1 MSYALKTLCLH
12 CIIIGCMKFV
22 DRIDE
27 AARLKDALAREKS
40 SLVVVYG
47 RRRLGKSTLIKRVL
61 SNTDV
66 YFLAD
71 RSEGQHQRI
80 LLAKVIAQVFPDF
93 DKLTYPDW
101 EAMFR
106 ALNYRTDERF
116 TLDLSLGADT
126 APSFYF
132 IMGASSIINPITV
145 MRHHL
150 QSTINYTDCICRPN
164 TGRRNRY
171 VRLSIY
177 NRFIFILTDA
187 YSRLTTGSNDTS
199 AALDCAAE
207 PERMSRTE
215 PIITRLSEC
224 ESTEAE
230 VQYLKGNSSVRRSR
244 FSRHGIPAVK
254 QNYQGIRPQRS
265 GIMPLFTRYSGC
277 NSGIPYST
285 CYDSSRESCFVAD
298 KLRMRSLLDW
308 IFQNK
313 IRVKLRHQ
321 FFRGDTH
328 PLISAYFVFT
338 E

>member
-1 MSYALKTLCLH
+1 MSCLH
-12 CIIIGCMKFV
+12 LAS
-22 DRIDE
+22 R
-27 AARLKDALAREKS
+27 AARAQDS
-40 SLVVVYG
+40 FQF
-47 RRRLGKSTLIKRVL
+47 RV
-61 SNTDV
+61 S
-66 YFLAD
+66 Y
-71 RSEGQHQRI
+71 
-80 LLAKVIAQVFPDF
+80 
-93 DKLTYPDW
+93 
-101 EAMFR
+101 
-106 ALNYRTDERF
+106 
-116 TLDLSLGADT
+116 DLSLGADT

-277 NSGIPYST
+277 NSGIP
-285 CYDSSRESCFVAD
+285 
-298 KLRMRSLLDW
+298 L
-308 IFQNK
+308 
-313 IRVKLRHQ
+313 
-321 FFRGDTH
+321 
-328 PLISAYFVFT
+328 
-338 E
+338 

>member
-1 MSYALKTLCLH
+1 MSCLH
-12 CIIIGCMKFV
+12 LAS
-22 DRIDE
+22 R
-27 AARLKDALAREKS
+27 AARAQDS
-40 SLVVVYG
+40 FQF
-47 RRRLGKSTLIKRVL
+47 RV
-61 SNTDV
+61 S
-66 YFLAD
+66 Y
-71 RSEGQHQRI
+71 
-80 LLAKVIAQVFPDF
+80 
-93 DKLTYPDW
+93 
-101 EAMFR
+101 
-106 ALNYRTDERF
+106 
-116 TLDLSLGADT
+116 DLSLGADT

-199 AALDCAAE
+199 AAQSGAAE
-207 PERMSRTE
+207 PKRMSRTE

-308 IFQNK
+308 ILHDK